1 MNKEERD
8 KRMENKLEEK
18 DGEKCTSELMIVYI
32 YIGVIVSFCFL
43 FIVFVCHFQ
52 YTNKKEKQNKN
63 KLIIDDHVH
72 LPIKGQVR

>member
-32 YIGVIVSFCFL
+32 YILELSFLSSSFL
-43 FIVFVCHFQ
+43 LSLCAIFNTQ
-52 YTNKKEKQNKN
+52 TKKKN
-63 KLIIDDHVH
+63 KT
-72 LPIKGQVR
+72 KTN